1 MNPITAI
8 AIVGGALSIEHR
20 SSLRLMLSQPLCS
33 GFITGLALGAPAEGL
48 FAGVLVQMMFLGIV
62 TVRGEREP
70 DLPAA
75 GVTGAALYILVSREL
90 GGDPGL
96 GGMILFMALLF
107 SAGAAALGGLI
118 NRAWENRAWGI
129 YQMALAGVREG
140 RLGRASALHCAT
152 LLFHFLSGFLV
163 PTVLVLLGRILI
175 VILLPRIQ
183 AVAGGSLN
191 SLYVLV
197 PLLGAGALARFHFS
211 AHRTFWF
218 GAGFLVAYV
227 FVLVRD

>member
-1 MNPITAI
+1 MNPVIAI
-8 AIVGGALSIEHR
+8 AIVGGALSIEYR
-20 SSLRLMLSQPLCS
+20 SSVRLMLSQPLCG
-33 GFITGLALGAPAEGL
+33 GFITGLVLGAPAEGL

-75 GVTGAALYILVSREL
+75 GVTGAALYILAGRQL

-96 GGMILFMALLF
+96 DGIILFMALLF
-107 SAGAAALGGLI
+107 STGAAAFGGSI
-118 NRAWENRAWGI
+118 NRVWENRAWGI
-129 YQMALAGVREG
+129 YETALAGVREG
-140 RLGRASALHCAT
+140 RLGRASALHCGT

-163 PTVLVLLGRILI
+163 PALLVLLGRVLI
-175 VILLPRIQ
+175 VVLVPWIQ
-183 AVAGGSLN
+183 TVAGGSFN
-191 SLYVLV
+191 SLHMLV
-197 PLLGAGALARFHFS
+197 PLLGAGALARLHFN

-227 FVLVRD
+227 FVLVRG